1 MSSRSTGSITGSAAL
16 AARPTSQG
24 FGKCTAPLK
33 TLVPDEA
40 KDDFIRRAREL
51 GYGSDSDALRE
62 LVFIFTYGADHLAKV
77 HTDRITRV
85 AGNMAGIGPET

>member
-1 MSSRSTGSITGSAAL
+1 MSSSSTSSGRLAL

-24 FGKCTAPLK
+24 FGKCTATLK

-40 KDDFIRRAREL
+40 KDDFVRRAREL

-77 HTDRITRV
+77 HTDRINRV
-85 AGNMAGIGPET
+85 AGNMAAIGTEG